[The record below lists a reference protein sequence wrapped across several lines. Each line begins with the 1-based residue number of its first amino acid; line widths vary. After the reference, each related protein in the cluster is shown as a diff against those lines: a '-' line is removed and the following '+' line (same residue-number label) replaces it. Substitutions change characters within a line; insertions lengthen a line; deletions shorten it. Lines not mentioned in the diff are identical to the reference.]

1 MSILHMLSYLIL
13 VNWICLTMLWLISLK
28 IKDASIIDIYWGFG
42 FVIMSW
48 TGLIINLFFNETT
61 ITTSQ
66 WLINI
71 MVTIWGLR
79 LSIHLAI
86 RNLGKG
92 EDLRYVKMRERASSN
107 WRFLSYIRVFMFQ
120 GFLQMLLMTPIVLVH
135 YYPGQSGMSFLDYFG
150 LLVWAIGFGIE
161 AITDM
166 QLTKFRSNATNS
178 NKILKTGLWRYS
190 RHPNYFGDALQWFAF
205 FIISLNSGYIWGAV
219 GPILMVFIFLKLT
232 IGILERSQ
240 TRKRPGY
247 EEYTKSTNVF
257 FPGRRR

>member
-135 YYPGQSGMSFLDYFG
+135 YYPGQFGMSFLDYFG

-205 FIISLNSGYIWGAV
+205 FIISLNSGYIWGV
-219 GPILMVFIFLKLT
+219 IGPILMVFVFLKLT

-257 FPGRRR
+257 FPGKRG

>member
-61 ITTSQ
+61 ITSSQ

-205 FIISLNSGYIWGAV
+205 FIISLNSGYIWGV
-219 GPILMVFIFLKLT
+219 IGPILMVFIFLKLT

-257 FPGRRR
+257 FPGKRG

>member
-135 YYPGQSGMSFLDYFG
+135 YYPGQFGMSFLDYFG

-205 FIISLNSGYIWGAV
+205 FIISLNSGYIWGVV

>member
-135 YYPGQSGMSFLDYFG
+135 YYPGQFGMSFLDYFG

-205 FIISLNSGYIWGAV
+205 FIISLNSGYIWGV
-219 GPILMVFIFLKLT
+219 IGPILMVFIFLKLT
-232 IGILERSQ
+232 IGILEKSQ

>member
-1 MSILHMLSYLIL
+1 
-13 VNWICLTMLWLISLK
+13 MLWLISLK

-205 FIISLNSGYIWGAV
+205 FIISLNSGYIWGV
-219 GPILMVFIFLKLT
+219 IGPILMVFIFLKLT

-257 FPGRRR
+257 FPGKRG

>member
-1 MSILHMLSYLIL
+1 MSILYMLGYLIL
-13 VNWICLTMLWLISLK
+13 VNWICLSMLWLISLK

-135 YYPGQSGMSFLDYFG
+135 YYPGQFGMSFLDYFG

-205 FIISLNSGYIWGAV
+205 FIISLNSGYIWGV
-219 GPILMVFIFLKLT
+219 IGPILMVFIFLKLT

-257 FPGRRR
+257 FPGKRG

>member
-1 MSILHMLSYLIL
+1 MSILYMLGYLIL
-13 VNWICLTMLWLISLK
+13 VNWICLSMLWLISLK

-135 YYPGQSGMSFLDYFG
+135 YYPGQFGMSFLDYFG

-205 FIISLNSGYIWGAV
+205 FIISLNSGYIWGV
-219 GPILMVFIFLKLT
+219 IGPILMVFIFLKLT
-232 IGILERSQ
+232 IGILEKSQ

-257 FPGRRR
+257 FPGKRG

>member
-61 ITTSQ
+61 ITSSQ

-135 YYPGQSGMSFLDYFG
+135 YYPGQFGMSFLDYFG

-205 FIISLNSGYIWGAV
+205 FIISLNSGYIWGV
-219 GPILMVFIFLKLT
+219 IGPILMVFIFLKLT
-232 IGILERSQ
+232 IGILEKSQ

-257 FPGRRR
+257 FPGKRG

>member
-61 ITTSQ
+61 ITSSQ

-135 YYPGQSGMSFLDYFG
+135 YYPGQFGMSFLDYFG

-205 FIISLNSGYIWGAV
+205 FIISLNSGYIWGV
-219 GPILMVFIFLKLT
+219 IGPILMVFIFLKLT

-257 FPGRRR
+257 FPGKRG

>member
-205 FIISLNSGYIWGAV
+205 FIISLNSGYIWGV
-219 GPILMVFIFLKLT
+219 IGPILMVFIFLKLT
-232 IGILERSQ
+232 IGILEKSQ

-257 FPGRRR
+257 FPGKRG

>member
-92 EDLRYVKMRERASSN
+92 EDLRYVKMRERASSD
-107 WRFLSYIRVFMFQ
+107 WRFLSYVRVFMFQ

-205 FIISLNSGYIWGAV
+205 FIISLNSGYIWGV
-219 GPILMVFIFLKLT
+219 IGPILMVFIFLKLT
-232 IGILERSQ
+232 IGILEKSQ

-257 FPGRRR
+257 FPGKRG

>member
-13 VNWICLTMLWLISLK
+13 VNWICLSMLWLISLK

-61 ITTSQ
+61 ITSSQ

-92 EDLRYVKMRERASSN
+92 EDLRYVKMRERASPD
-107 WRFLSYIRVFMFQ
+107 WRFLSYVRVFMFQ

-150 LLVWAIGFGIE
+150 LLVWTIGFGIE

-205 FIISLNSGYIWGAV
+205 FIISLNSGYIWGV
-219 GPILMVFIFLKLT
+219 IGPILMVFIFLKLT

>member
-135 YYPGQSGMSFLDYFG
+135 YYPGQFGMSFLDYFG

-205 FIISLNSGYIWGAV
+205 FIISLNSGYIWGV
-219 GPILMVFIFLKLT
+219 IGPILMVFIFLKLT

-257 FPGRRR
+257 FPGKRG

>member
-13 VNWICLTMLWLISLK
+13 VNWICLSMLWLISLK

-135 YYPGQSGMSFLDYFG
+135 YYPGQFGMSFLDYFG

-205 FIISLNSGYIWGAV
+205 FIISLNSGYIWGV
-219 GPILMVFIFLKLT
+219 IGPILMVFIFLKLT
-232 IGILERSQ
+232 IGILEKSQ

-257 FPGRRR
+257 FPGKRG

>member
-92 EDLRYVKMRERASSN
+92 EDLRYVKMRERASSD
-107 WRFLSYIRVFMFQ
+107 WRFLSYVRVFMFQ

-135 YYPGQSGMSFLDYFG
+135 YYPGQFGMSFLDYFG

-205 FIISLNSGYIWGAV
+205 FIISLNSGYIWGV
-219 GPILMVFIFLKLT
+219 IGPILMVFIFLKLT
-232 IGILERSQ
+232 IGILEKSQ

-257 FPGRRR
+257 FPGKRG

>member
-1 MSILHMLSYLIL
+1 MSILYMLGYLIL
-13 VNWICLTMLWLISLK
+13 VNWICLSMLWLISLK
-28 IKDASIIDIYWGFG
+28 IKDASIIDIYWGLG
-42 FVIMSW
+42 FVMMSW
-48 TGLIINLFFNETT
+48 TCLIINLFFNETT

-79 LSIHLAI
+79 LSIHLAM

-92 EDLRYVKMRERASSN
+92 EDLRYVKMRERASSD
-107 WRFLSYIRVFMFQ
+107 WRFLSYVRVFMFQ
-120 GFLQMLLMTPIVLVH
+120 GFLQMLLMIPILLVH
-135 YYPGQSGMSFLDYFG
+135 YYPGQFGMSVFDYFG

-161 AITDM
+161 TITDM
-166 QLTKFRSNATNS
+166 QLTKFRSNATNN
-178 NKILKTGLWRYS
+178 NKILKAGLWRYS

-205 FIISLNSGYIWGAV
+205 FIISLNSGYLWGAI

>member
-1 MSILHMLSYLIL
+1 
-13 VNWICLTMLWLISLK
+13 
-28 IKDASIIDIYWGFG
+28 
-42 FVIMSW
+42 
-48 TGLIINLFFNETT
+48 
-61 ITTSQ
+61 
-66 WLINI
+66 

-135 YYPGQSGMSFLDYFG
+135 YYPGQFGMSFLDYFG

-205 FIISLNSGYIWGAV
+205 FIISLNSGYIWGV
-219 GPILMVFIFLKLT
+219 IGPILMVFIFLKLT

-240 TRKRPGY
+240 TIKRPGY

-257 FPGRRR
+257 FPGR

>member
-92 EDLRYVKMRERASSN
+92 EDLRYVKMREPASPD
-107 WRFLSYIRVFMFQ
+107 WRFLSYVRVFMFQ

-205 FIISLNSGYIWGAV
+205 FIISLNSGYIWGV
-219 GPILMVFIFLKLT
+219 IGPILMVFIFLKLT
-232 IGILERSQ
+232 IGILEKSQ

-257 FPGRRR
+257 FPGKRG

>member
-13 VNWICLTMLWLISLK
+13 VNWICLSMLWLISLK

-135 YYPGQSGMSFLDYFG
+135 YYPGQFGMSFLDYFG

-205 FIISLNSGYIWGAV
+205 FIISLNSGYIWGV
-219 GPILMVFIFLKLT
+219 IGPILMVFIFLKLT

-257 FPGRRR
+257 FPGKRG

>member
-205 FIISLNSGYIWGAV
+205 FIISLNSGYIWGV
-219 GPILMVFIFLKLT
+219 IGPILMVFIFLKLT

-257 FPGRRR
+257 FPGKRG

>member
-61 ITTSQ
+61 ITSSQ

-205 FIISLNSGYIWGAV
+205 FIISLNSGYIWGV
-219 GPILMVFIFLKLT
+219 IGPILMVFIFLKLT
-232 IGILERSQ
+232 IGILEKSQ

-257 FPGRRR
+257 FPGKRG